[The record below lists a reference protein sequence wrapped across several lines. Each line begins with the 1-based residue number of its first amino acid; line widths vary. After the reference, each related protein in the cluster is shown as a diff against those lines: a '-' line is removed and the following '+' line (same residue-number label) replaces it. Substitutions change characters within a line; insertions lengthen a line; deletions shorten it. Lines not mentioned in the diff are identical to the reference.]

1 MGQKQSKR
9 PSPASS
15 PRGASSS
22 RPPAPHTLGVPE
34 TRTAE
39 QERQAKKELDVMFK
53 QMAEENEIQM
63 PALSRVKREKF
74 VELKALKDL
83 YETKLIT
90 KDQYEH
96 TRDQVLAAD
105 QQQIT
110 PLASPFAPHLER
122 PEGSSSMDVEAPASN
137 SFAAFF
143 NYAPERYRIVVEHC
157 KELGQDA
164 VGEDWWTDEVRQ
176 MRAIDQ
182 CSIFVSRLCAALSLP
197 WRTVVTSMVLLH
209 RYGHVLAAWAGK
221 PSAED
226 YLIKLSL
233 PNCVIVSSACVLL
246 ASKVEE
252 TLFSIRRLLLAIK
265 QSSAGQF
272 NNLLLDISQP
282 GDPGKVVAERLSTS
296 IKQHEIDMLMRVGF
310 DITVEHPHHFVPL
323 LVRLLRLDQ
332 SSGELTGEGLTIT
345 AFMVLDACIPTSVW
359 LFHPAHLMALSSLF
373 VAWTVMRMHA
383 QAGATP
389 ADVPPFDWSLF
400 NLTPEDRAKIGD
412 IIKFVKE
419 GCSNQGVAA
428 HYAELKRAVS
438 SADLEPPA
446 SSGAVTRK
454 YKPRACR
461 DARLLRVEETLDE
474 GTYGCVSVA
483 KDPTTD
489 QIFAIKLLK
498 NTNGRSGFPYYMLR
512 EVLFLQRLDHK
523 NVVRGKEIVVERNA
537 QDISL
542 SQFSIVM
549 EYVAYDLRE
558 VWFQQRDKTIKP
570 HWTEAHIKHLMLQ
583 LLEGVAYMHQ
593 LGIMHR
599 DIKLKNVLLDSDG
612 TLKVA
617 DLGSIR
623 ETGRT
628 PLKLTTAVVT
638 LWYRPPELLLGAK
651 EYTSSIDM
659 WSIGCVFVELLAL
672 KPPFP
677 GYSVREMMSWIL
689 TVLGDP
695 DEETWR
701 KCYAHLPEANTVKQ
715 AERMGNG
722 APLPEM
728 LPKVSAEGMQLVHS
742 MLHWDPAQ
750 RITAFDALNHPYFKQ
765 EPLPEVFRVESRS

>member
-1 MGQKQSKR
+1 MGQKPSKGR
-9 PSPASS
+9 SPNVS
-15 PRGASSS
+15 PRGSASSS
-22 RPPAPHTLGVPE
+22 SQPAPPAPHQTAATT
-34 TRTAE
+34 TRTEE
-39 QERQAKKELDVMFK
+39 QERRAKKELDVMF
-53 QMAEENEIQM
+53 QEMAQEQEIQM

-83 YETKLIT
+83 YEKSLIR
-90 KDQYEH
+90 KGQYER
-96 TRDQVLAAD
+96 TRDLVLSAD
-105 QQQIT
+105 HQALT
-110 PLASPFAPHLER
+110 PQSSPFAPSVD
-122 PEGSSSMDVEAPASN
+122 SSNSMDVEQASN

-143 NYAPERYRIVVEHC
+143 NYAPQRYRQLRE
-157 KELGQDA
+157 KSRELGQDA
-164 VGEDWWTDEVRQ
+164 VGEDWWTEQVRQ
-176 MRAIDQ
+176 LRAIDQ
-182 CSIFVSRLCAALSLP
+182 CSVFISRLCAALDMP
-197 WRTVVTSMVLLH
+197 WRTVVASMILLH

-221 PSAED
+221 ACAEE

-323 LVRLLRLDQ
+323 LVRLLRLEEGGAKHL
-332 SSGELTGEGLTIT
+332 SSEGLTIT

-373 VAWTVMRMHA
+373 VAWTVSRVHA
-383 QAGATP
+383 QSEGAEP
-389 ADVPPFDWSLF
+389 IPPFDWSLF
-400 NLTPEDRAKIGD
+400 NLSAEDLANIGD
-412 IIKFVKE
+412 IVRFVKE

-428 HYAELKRAVS
+428 HYAELKKAVKA
-438 SADLEPPA
+438 ADLESPA
-446 SSGAVTRK
+446 SPGTVVHK
-454 YKPRACR
+454 YKPHACR

-483 KDPTTD
+483 KDPSTGK
-489 QIFAIKLLK
+489 IYALKLLK

-523 NVVRGKEIVVERNA
+523 NVVRGKEIVVERNSS
-537 QDISL
+537 DISL

-570 HWTEAHIKHLMLQ
+570 RWTEGHIKHLMLQ
-583 LLEGVAYMHQ
+583 LLSGVAYMHQ

-677 GYSVREMMSWIL
+677 GYSVREMMSWIVS
-689 TVLGDP
+689 VLGKP
-695 DEETWR
+695 EQEIWM
-701 KCYAHLPEANTVKQ
+701 KCYAHLPEVATVEQ
-715 AERMGNG
+715 AERM
-722 APLPEM
+722 ADAKPLSVM
-728 LPKVSAEGMQLVHS
+728 LPNISSEGMELVQS

-750 RITAFDALNHPYFKQ
+750 RITAFDALNHPYFQ
-765 EPLPEVFRVESRS
+765 QDPQPEVFRVESRS